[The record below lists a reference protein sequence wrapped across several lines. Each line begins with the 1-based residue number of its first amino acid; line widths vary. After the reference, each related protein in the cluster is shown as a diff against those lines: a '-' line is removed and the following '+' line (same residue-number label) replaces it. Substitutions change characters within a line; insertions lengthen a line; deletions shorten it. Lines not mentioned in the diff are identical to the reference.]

1 MDYGSVDRY
10 VERCIRSE
18 KRMWG
23 KAVDIE
29 IPDIKLDDIEDAD
42 IRRQVKNA
50 RLALSLLLIFFCK
63 YKTKPSVDSGGF
75 HSFCLTITTTN
86 WYIQN
91 LN

>member
-29 IPDIKLDDIEDAD
+29 IPDIKLDDIEDVD

-50 RLALSLLLIFFCK
+50 RLALILLLK
-63 YKTKPSVDSGGF
+63 YLQVKTKPHEDTGGF
-75 HSFCLTITTTN
+75 HSLFRN
-86 WYIQN
+86 Y
-91 LN
+91 

>member
-1 MDYGSVDRY
+1 MDPVPQIWCQIRTDGPMGQQEAFMDYGSVDRY

-42 IRRQVKNA
+42 TRRQVKMRA
-50 RLALSLLLIFFCK
+50 WRWF
-63 YKTKPSVDSGGF
+63 Y
-75 HSFCLTITTTN
+75 
-86 WYIQN
+86 Y
-91 LN
+91 